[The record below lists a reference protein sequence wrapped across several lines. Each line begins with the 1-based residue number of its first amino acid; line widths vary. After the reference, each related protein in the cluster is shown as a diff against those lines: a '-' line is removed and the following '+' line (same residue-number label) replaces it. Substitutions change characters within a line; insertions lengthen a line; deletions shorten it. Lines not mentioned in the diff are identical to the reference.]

1 MASKE
6 PASAEAA
13 DAPPAKKQKKSPA
26 QKKKSPK
33 PKKAKKPKPEPV
45 IQQVPVARLPPP
57 AGASFKVTPPHP
69 HPLAG
74 LQVAP
79 PPAQAI
85 SWNVDGLRAPGRT
98 EMLEKLVADEAPDLI
113 CLQETKL
120 QESHVK
126 DWEAKLDGYSSHWSC
141 STKKKGYAGTSVFLK
156 HAAGGPPPK
165 PNPFTMAKKG
175 GGASA
180 DAPKVTFG
188 IGDTSHD
195 GEGRAITVEY
205 PTFFV
210 VALYVPNSGMKLER
224 LDYRL
229 DEWDPALRSY
239 LTSLQATKPVLLTGD
254 LNVAHHDIDIY
265 NYFAPTCG
273 KSRRGTPGCT
283 LEERESCAPR

>member
-1 MASKE
+1 M
-6 PASAEAA
+6 
-13 DAPPAKKQKKSPA
+13 
-26 QKKKSPK
+26 
-33 PKKAKKPKPEPV
+33 
-45 IQQVPVARLPPP
+45 
-57 AGASFKVTPPHP
+57 
-69 HPLAG
+69 
-74 LQVAP
+74 
-79 PPAQAI
+79 
-85 SWNVDGLRAPGRT
+85 DGLRAPGRT

-229 DEWDPALRSY
+229 GEWDPALRSY

-283 LEERESCAPR
+283 LEERESCAPRPHPCLSPARQPGNAELSSVVI